1 MQISS
6 LKIQNYK
13 SFWDSGLI
21 EFGPKF
27 NVIVGEN
34 NSGKTALLEALSL
47 RFVDIPHL
55 SQTTV
60 PRQGSPVPSNSRVEV
75 TFKLE
80 KVEILE
86 ILKDYFPNFSVP
98 LVNENRKD
106 ETAGLF
112 VDWLNGE
119 RTIICELVSGN
130 IEQAKFPFEEKIYG
144 HTKVASAF
152 FSMEGDRPRYDRERG
167 GATSSQDLLARK
179 LAGLLIHRVYAFRA
193 ERLFVGQHVFGNKR
207 ELKPDASNLPEV
219 LNILQG
225 NRYLFGE
232 YNKLLNL
239 IFPKIHHISV
249 NPHDSQQVKIFV
261 NTNPTR
267 DDLAI
272 PLQDSGTGIGQVLA
286 ILYIVLTAVFPQTI
300 IIDEP
305 QSFLH
310 PNAIRKLIDVLKQ
323 YPNHQYII
331 STHSPTV
338 ISATDPGLLLS
349 IQKSGDN
356 SRVEAVDRAERKQ
369 LEEVLRNIGTR
380 LSDVFGADNILW
392 VEGDT
397 EEDCFPLILSEVT
410 DTPLLGTS
418 IVSVFSTGD
427 FEGKYSERILR
438 IYKQLSRGSTLL
450 PPAIGF
456 IFDSE
461 NKSESEK
468 EKLRKLSRD
477 ENGRETVFFLD
488 RRMYENYLLDSEA
501 IASVISELGEE
512 TIESDAVE
520 GWIEEHKWER
530 EYFGRAWPR
539 SEEKR
544 SETTWLE
551 KVHGADL
558 LDSLFRQFLTG
569 IEYNNNKREHSL
581 TLTKWFIQNKPEALR
596 EIAELLKLVLKN
608 RGST

>member
-13 SFWDSGLI
+13 SFLDSGLI

-60 PRQGSPVPSNSRVEV
+60 PRQGNPVPSNSRVEV

-119 RTIICELVSGN
+119 RTIICALVSGN
-130 IEQAKFPFEEKIYG
+130 IEHAKFPFEQKIYG
-144 HTKVASAF
+144 NTTVASAF
-152 FSMEGDRPRYDRERG
+152 FNMEGDRPRYDRERG
-167 GATSSQDLLARK
+167 GATSAQDLLARK
-179 LAGLLIHRVYAFRA
+179 LAGLLMNRVYAFRA
-193 ERLFVGQHVFGNKR
+193 ERLFVGQHIFGNKK

-225 NRYLFGE
+225 NRSLFDE
-232 YNKLLNL
+232 YNKLLNQV
-239 IFPKIHHISV
+239 FPTIHHISV

-286 ILYIVLTAVFPQTI
+286 LLYIVLTAVFPRTI

-331 STHSPTV
+331 STHSPIV
-338 ISATDPGLLLS
+338 ISASDPGLLLS
-349 IQKSGDN
+349 IQKSGDD

-369 LEEVLRNIGTR
+369 LEKVLGNIGTR

-397 EEDCFPLILSEVT
+397 EEECFPLVLAELT

-418 IVSVFSTGD
+418 IVGVLSTGD

-468 EKLRKLSRD
+468 EKLRKLSRN

-512 TIESDAVE
+512 TIESETVE
-520 GWIEEHKWER
+520 KWIEEHKWER
-530 EYFGRAWPR
+530 ELFGRAWPR
-539 SEEKR
+539 TEEKR
-544 SETTWLE
+544 TESTWLE

-558 LDSLFRQFLTG
+558 LNSLFRQFLVG
-569 IEYNNNKREHSL
+569 IEYNKREYGL
-581 TLTKWFIQNKPEALR
+581 TLTKWLIQNKPEALK
-596 EIAELLKLVLKN
+596 EIVDLLKLVLKK
-608 RGST
+608 